1 MGKLK
6 RYWSVI
12 SPMHYLGR
20 NFVSRWVILLF
31 DMILVSL
38 SLFLAYF
45 LQSKTSFL
53 DFQFTPYFNSLL
65 SVLAFMLIGHYVFKP
80 HTGIIRHTSLYDVRR
95 VFLARSL
102 SFGMNIIFILF
113 ISEKIGLSRFA
124 TPWLVSVLNYIISIY
139 ILVQFRLIVKY
150 IFNLGKK
157 SKSKP
162 RIIIYGA
169 GEAGH
174 FAYDALSPSNH
185 VVAFIDDNPNKK
197 GKTYKGVPIVYSG
210 SNMLEFIKK
219 AEISQVVIALQ
230 NCSAAEKRIIVNRCM
245 DWDLEV
251 KTVPPID
258 NWINGELTNSQIKV
272 VKIEDLLG
280 REVIKLGN
288 AHLRS
293 NLSGKVILVTGA
305 AGSIGSE
312 IVRQLVYCLP
322 KTIVILDQAE
332 SPLYHLELELIH
344 KCSQQNI
351 ELKVVLGDV
360 SDARSMERIFK
371 AYAIDM
377 VFHAA
382 AYKHVPAMEMNPIQ
396 SVKVN
401 VLGTK
406 TIADL
411 CDKHGVS
418 KMVFIST
425 DKAVNPTNVMGAC
438 KRAAELYIQSKN
450 KISSTAYITTR
461 FGNVLGSNGSVIP
474 LFKRQIAQ
482 GGPVTVTHPEITR
495 YFMTI
500 PEACQLVLEAGL
512 IGKGG
517 EIFVFDM
524 GESMKIIDLATKM
537 IRLSGFIPHKDIKI
551 EITGLRPG
559 EKLYEELLNKAE
571 AVMPTHH
578 QKIMIA
584 KVAEN
589 SYEVVSEYIHRLQD
603 MVTEQ
608 VPDNELVGCL
618 KSLIPEYLS
627 QNSHFQT
634 LDKSN
639 DEISAN
645 NISETVSNN

>member
-1 MGKLK
+1 MRLL
-6 RYWSVI
+6 
-12 SPMHYLGR
+12 SPIQYLGR
-20 NFVSRWVILLF
+20 NFVSRWVILFF
-31 DMILVSL
+31 DMILVSGSL
-38 SLFLAYF
+38 LLAFFLQTKTSLFE
-45 LQSKTSFL
+45 
-53 DFQFTPYFNSLL
+53 FNFIPFFRSLM
-65 SVLAFMLIGHYVFKP
+65 SVLTFMLIGHYIFKP
-80 HTGIIRHTSLYDVRR
+80 HTGIIRHTSLYDIRR
-95 VFLARSL
+95 VFLARTL
-102 SFGMNIIFILF
+102 SFLLNISFILF
-113 ISEKIGLSRFA
+113 FSEPLGLSHYA
-124 TPWLVSVLNYIISIY
+124 SPWLVSVLNYILSIY

-174 FAYDALSPSNH
+174 FAYDALSQSHH
-185 VVAFIDDNPNKK
+185 VAAYIDDNPNKK
-197 GKTYKGVPIVYSG
+197 GKTYKGVPIMYSG
-210 SNMLEFIKK
+210 SNMIDFIRKN
-219 AEISQVVIALQ
+219 EISQVVIAMQ
-230 NCSAAEKRIIVNRCM
+230 NCTAAEKRVVVNRCM

-258 NWINGELTNSQIKV
+258 NWINGELTNSQIKGV
-272 VKIEDLLG
+272 NIEDLLG
-280 REVIKLGN
+280 REVIQLGN

-293 NLSGKVILVTGA
+293 FMSNKVILVTGA

-312 IVRQLVYCLP
+312 IARQLVYCSP
-322 KTIVILDQAE
+322 KRIIILDQAE
-332 SPLYHLELELIH
+332 SPLYHLELELKH
-344 KCSQQNI
+344 KCNLHHV
-351 ELKVVLGDV
+351 ELNVVLGDV
-360 SDARSMERIFK
+360 SDIRSITRIFK
-371 AYAIDM
+371 EYPIDM

-382 AYKHVPAMEMNPIQ
+382 AYKHVPAMELNPMQ

-401 VLGTK
+401 VLGTRN
-406 TIADL
+406 IADL
-411 CDKHGVS
+411 CDQFGVA

-450 KISSTAYITTR
+450 ACSKTSYITTR

-474 LFKRQIAQ
+474 LFKRQIEQ

-512 IGKGG
+512 MGQGG

-524 GESMKIIDLATKM
+524 GESMKIIDLAKRM
-537 IRLSGFIPHKDIKI
+537 IRLSGFIPDKEIKI

-559 EKLYEELLNKAE
+559 EKLYEELLNKEE
-571 AVMPTHH
+571 AVLPTHH

-589 SYEVVSEYIHRLQD
+589 SYDVVLEAVNSMEA
-603 MVTEQ
+603 MVMSQAEDRT
-608 VPDNELVGCL
+608 LVACL
-618 KSLIPEYLS
+618 KALIPEYVS
-627 QNSHFQT
+627 QNSHFQS
-634 LDKSN
+634 LDKPAN
-639 DEISAN
+639 ELISSTNGDDGISSRN
-645 NISETVSNN
+645 NISV

>member
-1 MGKLK
+1 MAKLW

-38 SLFLAYF
+38 SLFFAYF
-45 LQSKTSFL
+45 LQSKTTLF
-53 DFQFTPYFNSLL
+53 DFRFAQYFNSLF
-65 SVLAFMLIGHYVFKP
+65 SVLAFMLVGHYVFKP

-102 SFGMNIIFILF
+102 SFVMNIIFILF
-113 ISEKIGLSRFA
+113 IAEPIGFSRFA
-124 TPWLVSVLNYIISIY
+124 TPWLVAVLTYIISIY

-185 VVAFIDDNPNKK
+185 VAAFIDDNPNKK

-293 NLSGKVILVTGA
+293 YMSNKVILVTGA

-312 IVRQLVYCLP
+312 IARQLIYCSP
-322 KTIVILDQAE
+322 KRIIILDQAE
-332 SPLYHLELELIH
+332 SPLYHLELELKH
-344 KCSQQNI
+344 KCNLHHV
-351 ELKVVLGDV
+351 ELNVVLGDV
-360 SDARSMERIFK
+360 SDIRSITRIFK
-371 AYAIDM
+371 EYPIDM

-382 AYKHVPAMEMNPIQ
+382 AYKHVPAMELNPMQ

-401 VLGTK
+401 VLGTRN
-406 TIADL
+406 IADL
-411 CDKHGVS
+411 CDQFGVA

-450 KISSTAYITTR
+450 ACSKTSYITTR

-474 LFKRQIAQ
+474 LFKRQIEQ

-512 IGKGG
+512 MGEGG

-524 GESMKIIDLATKM
+524 GESMKIIDLAKRM
-537 IRLSGFIPHKDIKI
+537 IRLSGFIPDKEIKI

-559 EKLYEELLNKAE
+559 EKLYEELLNKEE
-571 AVMPTHH
+571 AVLPTHH

-589 SYEVVSEYIHRLQD
+589 SHDVVLEAVNSLES
-603 MVTEQ
+603 MVMSQAEDRTM
-608 VPDNELVGCL
+608 VSCL
-618 KSLIPEYLS
+618 KALIPEYVS
-627 QNSHFQT
+627 QNSHFQS
-634 LDKSN
+634 LDKAAN
-639 DEISAN
+639 EI
-645 NISETVSNN
+645 IS

>member
-1 MGKLK
+1 M
-6 RYWSVI
+6 
-12 SPMHYLGR
+12 
-20 NFVSRWVILLF
+20 SRWVILLF
-31 DMILVSL
+31 DMILVSI
-38 SLFLAYF
+38 SLFFAFF
-45 LQSKTSFL
+45 LQSNLTILEFSF
-53 DFQFTPYFNSLL
+53 FPYVNSLL
-65 SVLAFMLIGHYVFKP
+65 SVLVFMVIGHYVFKP
-80 HTGIIRHTSLYDVRR
+80 HTGIIRHTSLYDIRR
-95 VFLARSL
+95 VFLARTL
-102 SFGMNIIFILF
+102 SFFINLIFILL
-113 ISEKIGLSRFA
+113 IATPLGLKSYA
-124 TPWLVSVLNYIISIY
+124 TPWLVAVLTYIISIY

-185 VVAFIDDNPNKK
+185 VVAFIDDNPKIK
-197 GKTYKGVPIVYSG
+197 GKTFKGVPIVYSG
-210 SNMLEFIKK
+210 SNMLDVIKK
-219 AEISQVVIALQ
+219 GDVTQVVIALQ
-230 NCSAAEKRIIVNRCM
+230 NCTAAEKRMIVNRCM

-288 AHLRS
+288 AQLRS
-293 NLSGKVILVTGA
+293 FIQGKTVMVSGA

-312 IVRQLVYCLP
+312 IARQLMYCAP
-322 KTIVILDQAE
+322 KAIILIDQAE
-332 SPLYHLELELIH
+332 SPLYHLELELRN
-344 KCSQQNI
+344 KCTRLNI
-351 ELKVVLGDV
+351 ALNVILGDV
-360 SDARSMERIFK
+360 SDWHGMERIFK
-371 AYAIDM
+371 TYAIDM

-411 CDKHGVS
+411 CDQYGVS

-450 KISSTAYITTR
+450 KLSATAYITTR

-512 IGKGG
+512 IGAGG

-524 GESMKIIDLATKM
+524 GESMKIIDLASKM
-537 IRLSGFIPHKDIKI
+537 IRLSGFIPNKDIKI

-571 AVMPTHH
+571 SVMPTHH
-578 QKIMIA
+578 EKIMIA
-584 KVAEN
+584 KVVEN
-589 SYEVVSEYIHRLQD
+589 SFDVVSEGVSNLGK
-603 MVTEQ
+603 MVAEQ
-608 VPDNELVGCL
+608 APDNELVGCL
-618 KSLIPEYLS
+618 KDLVPEYIS
-627 QNSHFQT
+627 QNSPFQA
-634 LDKSN
+634 LDK
-639 DEISAN
+639 
-645 NISETVSNN
+645 